1 MKIEDI
7 IVLGKMGYTATQV
20 AQMVAL
26 GTQQQA
32 APAPVQVV
40 QPPQPVAAS
49 AAPAAPQMAAQP
61 DGMQQLLAG
70 MTALQT
76 RLNSIQTPVA
86 GAVGGTTPVTSI
98 EDIIRAPLVAPESPA
113 PYDFKKGVNQ

>member
-7 IVLGKMGYTATQV
+7 IVLGKMGYTASQV

-26 GTQQQA
+26 GAQQQA

-40 QPPQPVAAS
+40 PPQPVAAP

-76 RLNSIQTPVA
+76 QLNSIQTPVA
-86 GAVGGTTPVTSI
+86 GAVGGTAPVTSI

>member
-7 IVLGKMGYTATQV
+7 IILGKMGYTASQV

-26 GTQQQA
+26 GAQQQA

-40 QPPQPVAAS
+40 QPAPV

-70 MTALQT
+70 MTAMQAQ
-76 RLNSIQTPVA
+76 LNNIQTPVA
-86 GAVGGTTPVTSI
+86 GAVGGTAPVTSI
-98 EDIIRAPLVAPESPA
+98 EDIIRAPLVAPENPA
-113 PYDFKKGVNQ
+113 PYDFTKGVKQ

>member
-26 GTQQQA
+26 GAQQQA
-32 APAPVQVV
+32 VPAPVQVV
-40 QPPQPVAAS
+40 PPQPVAAP

-76 RLNSIQTPVA
+76 QLNSIQTPVA

>member
-26 GTQQQA
+26 GAQQQA

-40 QPPQPVAAS
+40 PPQPVAAP
-49 AAPAAPQMAAQP
+49 AAPAAPQMVAQP

-76 RLNSIQTPVA
+76 QLNSIQTPVA
-86 GAVGGTTPVTSI
+86 GAVGGTAPVTSI
-98 EDIIRAPLVAPESPA
+98 EDIIRAPLVAPEAPA
-113 PYDFKKGVNQ
+113 PYDFTKGVNQ

>member
-26 GTQQQA
+26 GAQQA

-40 QPPQPVAAS
+40 PPQPVAAP

-70 MTALQT
+70 MTAMQAQ
-76 RLNSIQTPVA
+76 LNSIQTPVA
-86 GAVGGTTPVTSI
+86 GAVGGTAPVTSI
-98 EDIIRAPLVAPESPA
+98 EDIIRAPLVAPEAPA
-113 PYDFKKGVNQ
+113 PYDFTKGVNQ